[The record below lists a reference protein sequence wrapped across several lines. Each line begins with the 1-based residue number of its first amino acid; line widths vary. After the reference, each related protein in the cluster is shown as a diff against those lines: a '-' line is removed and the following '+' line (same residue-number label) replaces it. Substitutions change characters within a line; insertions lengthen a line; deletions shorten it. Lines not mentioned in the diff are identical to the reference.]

1 MLIYEHISVRFSI
14 RGDVELRRLILL
26 ILLGTLLL
34 TLASCGAKPPDP
46 AETQEP
52 PPAATEQA
60 TPEPTEEP
68 KPEPTEEPSDPVTD
82 ALEQYRIIVGQAAT
96 YQYDPYA
103 EPSGNYR
110 YALVQ
115 MQPEDT
121 VPTLLLEQETTDYLY
136 YALVFRYD
144 PQSKSVTQPT
154 GSLME
159 GMSQIG
165 GYRGGLAM
173 QGDGNGFQVS
183 ELSGGTG
190 QTDIYRVTLDGDSL
204 KKESQWFGM
213 MDAVPAELGFIQIEW
228 HEIGDTGALDSW
240 TPGEIPQP
248 EETVPPEAQEET
260 GTETL
265 PEDGDRLVLT
275 GTLNEYTYE
284 QTVELQGVPDPNA
297 QWADTSMTYWIVVLD
312 EPQTIEIMSGSG
324 PELVSSEASLIGILE
339 PVGLEQYAGQ
349 HITFS
354 IDPET
359 SWWQSDTSLP
369 LGAARV
375 KSIKILN

>member
-1 MLIYEHISVRFSI
+1 M
-14 RGDVELRRLILL
+14 RGDVELRRLNLL
-26 ILLGTLLL
+26 VLLGTLLL
-34 TLASCGAKPPDP
+34 TLAACGAKPPDP

-52 PPAATEQA
+52 PPVATEQA

-68 KPEPTEEPSDPVTD
+68 KPGPAEKPIPEPTEEPSDPVTD
-82 ALEQYRIIVGQAAT
+82 ALEQYRIIVGQAVA

-110 YALVQ
+110 YALVR

-136 YALVFRYD
+136 YAIVFRYD
-144 PQSKSVTQPT
+144 PQSKTVIQPT

-183 ELSGGTG
+183 ELSAGTG

-204 KKESQWFGM
+204 KKESQWSGM

-228 HEIGDTGALDSW
+228 HEIGDTAALDSW

-248 EETVPPEAQEET
+248 GETSQPETPVES

-275 GTLNEYTYE
+275 GTLNEYSYDDVAAMAE
-284 QTVELQGVPDPNA
+284 NYPASDFERELNP
-297 QWADTSMTYWIVVLD
+297 TYWLIVLD
-312 EPQTIEIMSGSG
+312 EPQTIEIMSGGG
-324 PELVSSEASLIGILE
+324 PELVSGEATLIGILE
-339 PVGLEQYAGQ
+339 PAGLEQYAGQ

-354 IDPET
+354 IDPSKT
-359 SWWQSDTSLP
+359 YWPSDVSLP
-369 LGAARV
+369 SGPRTNDV
-375 KSIKILN
+375 HILN